1 MPVWVAI
8 SLIAALAQA
17 TRFMI
22 QKQLSVATL
31 SPVGATLARFLYS
44 APLVIVCVGLYLAA
58 TDQALPDLTLRF
70 WVFAL
75 CGGVAQIIAT
85 VCTIALFKRRNFAVG
100 VTFTKTEVL
109 FSVLVGFV
117 VLADHISL
125 LGMAMI
131 LNGLTGVLILS
142 KADLNRQGGLWNI
155 STGLGLTAGFL
166 FAVSAVSYRGAA
178 LALDSGDFV
187 VRGLVTLACV
197 TTAQTLILIAYLVRR
212 EAGELGRVLAS
223 WRRSALVGVTSMVG
237 SAGWFM
243 AFALQSAAYV
253 KAVGQIEV
261 LFSLII
267 GAVVF
272 KERISKRETWGIVL
286 IVSSIVLLVLDSE
299 LGR

>member
-1 MPVWVAI
+1 MPVWV
-8 SLIAALAQA
+8 LIALVAALAQA
-17 TRFMI
+17 IRFMI
-22 QKQLSVATL
+22 QKQLSVSTL
-31 SPVGATLARFLYS
+31 SPVGATSARFLYS
-44 APLVIVCVGLYLAA
+44 APLVVVCVVLYLAA
-58 TDQALPDLTLRF
+58 TGQELPDLSLRF
-70 WVFAL
+70 WAFAL

-125 LGMAMI
+125 LGIAMI
-131 LNGLTGVLILS
+131 LNGLSGVLILT
-142 KADLNRQGGLWNI
+142 KADLNRQSGLLTI
-155 STGLGLTAGFL
+155 STALGLSAGFL
-166 FAVSAVSYRGAA
+166 FAVSAVTYRGAA
-178 LALDSGDFV
+178 LALESGDFV

-197 TTAQTLILIAYLVRR
+197 TTAQTLILVAYLARR
-212 EAGELGRVLAS
+212 EQGEIGRVLAS
-223 WRRSALVGVTSMVG
+223 WRRSGLVGITSMVG

-272 KERISKRETWGIVL
+272 RERITKREAWGIVM
-286 IVSSIVLLVLDSE
+286 IVGSIVLLVLDSE
-299 LGR
+299 LGP

>member
-75 CGGVAQIIAT
+75 SGGVAQIIAT

-212 EAGELGRVLAS
+212 EVGELGRVLAS

-272 KERISKRETWGIVL
+272 KERISKREIWGIVL